1 MLFLFLQP
9 FLGHIGDF
17 RLSEIY
23 INNHHKD
30 ENWGLS
36 IIYTRGLSRHG
47 QIKGARSSQIIHQ
60 IYNLYIVNMICIAQ
74 IKLFSEEES
83 KYCKLKFKYIPIF
96 LYTKLFFKKR
106 FIYSNNDQEHRYPVL
121 RDTSES
127 PSSVNL
133 LIYKLESEF

>member
-1 MLFLFLQP
+1 MLFLLLQP
-9 FLGHIGDF
+9 FLSHIGDF

-60 IYNLYIVNMICIAQ
+60 IYNVYIVNMICIAQ

-106 FIYSNNDQEHRYPVL
+106 FIYSNNDQEHPVL
-121 RDTSES
+121 TGTSES

-133 LIYKLESEF
+133 LIYKLECEF